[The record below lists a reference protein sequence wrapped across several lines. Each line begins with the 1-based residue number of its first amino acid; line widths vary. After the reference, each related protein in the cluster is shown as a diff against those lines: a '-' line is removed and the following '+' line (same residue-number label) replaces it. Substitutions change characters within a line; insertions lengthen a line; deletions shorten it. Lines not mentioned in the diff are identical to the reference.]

1 MTRAA
6 LYARFSTDRQSDTSI
21 EAQARLCR
29 ARASVLGLEV
39 VAEHADQAV
48 SGSVP
53 LDHRPGGRALLADAL
68 AHRFD
73 VLLVESLDRLS
84 RDSDEQGRIVKRLVF
99 RGIRVVGVSIGF
111 DTNERGHKLVRGMR
125 GLIDE
130 VYLDDLRD
138 KVHRSLSAKAARGGH
153 VAGLSYGYR
162 SEARGSDRVLVI
174 VPEAAAVVREVF
186 ERYGAGESCQR
197 IAADLNRRG
206 VRGPRGGTWSVSAL
220 YGSPAKGSGILNNAL
235 YVGRYVWNRSQWTK
249 DPDTGRRT
257 RMDRPR
263 SEWQE
268 DERPELRIVP
278 DPAFEA
284 VRARIGAPGTH
295 GTYRKGAQVRSLF
308 GGLLR
313 CSLCGAAMVAVDA
326 RRYGCVARKDRGPAV
341 CQGIAV
347 SRAMIDSRLLAIIR
361 DDLAGPA
368 TIAQV
373 RAYAARAL
381 SAHAAGRATPSA
393 RVAVLRREIANLVDA
408 VAAAGMSEALRSRLA
423 GAEAELRT
431 IERAGQAPAVKPPSV
446 DAVVAIY
453 RTLLLNLAAAI
464 AGDVERARAA
474 LAEVCGPITIE
485 QAVDGVY
492 AEMETRP
499 DRMLLAITGALP
511 GSVAGAGF
519 GARKR
524 TLLERRAA

>member
-1 MTRAA
+1 VIRAA

-29 ARASVLGLEV
+29 ARAAVLGLEV

-162 SEARGSDRVLVI
+162 SEARGDDRALVI
-174 VPEAAAVVREVF
+174 VLEQADIVREIF
-186 ERYGAGESCQR
+186 DRYGAGESCQR

-220 YGSPAKGSGILNNAL
+220 YGSPAKGAGILNNAL

-263 SEWQE
+263 AEWQT
-268 DERPELRIVP
+268 DERPDLRIVT
-278 DPAFEA
+278 DAAFEA
-284 VRARIGAPGTH
+284 VQARIGGPGTR
-295 GTYRKGAQVRSLF
+295 GTYRKGAQARTLF

-313 CSLCGAAMVAVDA
+313 CGRCGGAMIAVDA
-326 RRYGCVARKDRGPAV
+326 RSYGCAARKDRGPAV
-341 CQGIAV
+341 CTGTLAP
-347 SRAMIDSRLLAIIR
+347 RALTDARLLAAIR
-361 DDLAGPA
+361 DELAGPA

-373 RAYAARAL
+373 RAHAARLLAD
-381 SAHAAGRATPSA
+381 HAAGQSAPAA
-393 RVAVLRREIANLVDA
+393 RVSSLRREIANIVDA
-408 VAAAGMSEALRSRLA
+408 LARVGVSDALTDRLA
-423 GAEAELRT
+423 RAEAELRT
-431 IERAGQAPAVKPPSV
+431 LERASAAPAVKPPSV
-446 DAVVAIY
+446 DAVVAVY
-453 RTLLLNLAAAI
+453 RSLLLNLAAAI

-474 LAEVCGPITIE
+474 LAQVCGPITVE

-499 DRMLLAITGALP
+499 DRVLLAMTGAQL

-519 GARKR
+519 GTRLR
-524 TLLERRAA
+524 TCILRRAA